1 MLVALAR
8 VLVILNCLMGHDVSP
23 CYLLLYNNEIAC
35 SQVLLRH
42 YPAFYVLRT
51 AQVLLLDLLLTSLL
65 ATLSEMHEDPR

>member
-1 MLVALAR
+1 MLAVLAR
-8 VLVILNCLMGHDVSP
+8 VLVVRNCLMGYYVFP

-35 SQVLLRH
+35 SQVLSRH

-51 AQVLLLDLLLTSLL
+51 TQVLLLDLLLTSLL